1 MRKLRRLRGQFVTF
15 IMNVC
20 LNKLLSSLTRLEN
33 EAGVNSDTVTRERK
47 APRKGLIRRLK
58 AASFV
63 TAPVCR
69 IV

>member
-1 MRKLRRLRGQFVTF
+1 MRKLRRFRGQFVTF

-20 LNKLLSSLTRLEN
+20 LNKLLSSLTRFEN

-47 APRKGLIRRLK
+47 ASRKGLIRRWK